1 METMKY
7 TKQLL
12 IGISFLA
19 TLLVGSGCTN
29 EEVIGGV
36 GSNAAHPVVQT
47 ICATKSDFSNPEQ
60 TDVPLTR
67 TMTEGYK
74 TTFSDGN
81 AIGLFAIKNG
91 AIVDN
96 IDNMRLTYTVAEDG
110 TTRWSLPIDS
120 KIYYYEGV
128 TYIAYSPYKERITI
142 DPLQTTNEIVSSL
155 VNNEHLQPAVDQSD
169 AANYAAS
176 DLMIAASVA
185 NATDIEKVTLTLNFK
200 HQFSLLVMTPIIYT
214 TSIYPPEDAGFT
226 YCAVSKAGGVDSDAK
241 NVVSES

>member
-1 METMKY
+1 
-7 TKQLL
+7 
-12 IGISFLA
+12 
-19 TLLVGSGCTN
+19 
-29 EEVIGGV
+29 
-36 GSNAAHPVVQT
+36 
-47 ICATKSDFSNPEQ
+47 
-60 TDVPLTR
+60 
-67 TMTEGYK
+67 MTEGYK

-128 TYIAYSPYKERITI
+128 TYIAYPPYKERITI
-142 DPLQTTNEIVSSL
+142 DPLQATNEIVSSL
-155 VNNEHLQPAVDQSD
+155 VNNEHLQPAADQSD

-226 YCAVSKAGGVDSDAK
+226 YCAVSKAGGVDSLQIR
-241 NVVSES
+241 NIRQLSLPLPTGSRRFL

>member
-29 EEVIGGV
+29 EEAISGV

-81 AIGLFAIKNG
+81 AIGLFAIKND

-120 KIYYYEGV
+120 KIYYYEG
-128 TYIAYSPYKERITI
+128 
-142 DPLQTTNEIVSSL
+142 
-155 VNNEHLQPAVDQSD
+155 
-169 AANYAAS
+169 
-176 DLMIAASVA
+176 
-185 NATDIEKVTLTLNFK
+185 
-200 HQFSLLVMTPIIYT
+200 
-214 TSIYPPEDAGFT
+214 
-226 YCAVSKAGGVDSDAK
+226 
-241 NVVSES
+241 